1 MRQIPN
7 FEAMDNPRPSDTP
20 APRSLLLFD
29 IDGVIRDVGGSYRRA
44 IVETVNH
51 YSGWRPESAT
61 IDSLKAEGC
70 WNNDWKASLE
80 LLRRRGIGQQHQASL
95 PAFEDLVEIFN
106 SFYFGGDPEGDP
118 SSWRGFI
125 RDEPLLVNP
134 EFFETLDQKGCRWG
148 FVSGAEPPS
157 ARFVLETRLGLVH
170 PPLIAMGDAPDKPDP
185 EGLIRMASTLVGS
198 SLGSDAPLIAYL
210 GDTVADVKTVTRAR
224 EQVPQQR
231 WMSLAVVPPHL
242 QSPEQSE
249 ARAHYE
255 ANLRAAGA
263 EVIFPD
269 TQAALNWDPNQI

>member
-7 FEAMDNPRPSDTP
+7 FEAMDTPRPSDTP

-61 IDSLKAEGC
+61 IDSLKAEGF

-185 EGLIRMASTLVGS
+185 EGLIRLASTLMGS